1 MAGAKLLELVL
12 RKGLKKFGVRVG
24 VGGWVELWFGLD
36 LGLRRVEVGFRISV
50 GILVG
55 VGIEIVRLCGWGEL
69 ELGLGRAVA
78 GRFSESVGLELE
90 SCLGRIGVRV
100 GIWVVKVWVG
110 VGVRIK

>member
-1 MAGAKLLELVL
+1 M
-12 RKGLKKFGVRVG
+12 
-24 VGGWVELWFGLD
+24 
-36 LGLRRVEVGFRISV
+36 
-50 GILVG
+50 
-55 VGIEIVRLCGWGEL
+55 RLCGWGEL